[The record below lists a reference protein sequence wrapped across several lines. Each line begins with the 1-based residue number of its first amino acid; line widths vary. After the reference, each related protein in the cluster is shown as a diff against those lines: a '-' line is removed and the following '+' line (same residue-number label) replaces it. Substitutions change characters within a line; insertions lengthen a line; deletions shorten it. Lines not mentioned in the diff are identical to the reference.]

1 VSETAASKNSPGG
14 NPRKRNGNFRRKAAA
29 RFRAMAAPCGIC
41 GGRLGPIRYDQ
52 PSDGD
57 HPLSFVIDEI
67 RPISKWMLFG
77 YDSPEAAA
85 QDWNNLQAAHRCCNA
100 AKGARAGVKQE
111 KARTVRRPISRDGE
125 W

>member
-1 VSETAASKNSPGG
+1 MAS
-14 NPRKRNGNFRRKAAA
+14 NPRSANGNFRRKC
-29 RFRAMAAPCGIC
+29 RAKFKAMGVPCGIC

-52 PSDGD
+52 PSDAA

-67 RPISKWMLFG
+67 RPVSKFRQFG

-85 QDWNNLQAAHRCCNA
+85 RDWGNLQAAHWCCNA
-100 AKGARAGVKQE
+100 AKGNKTQPKQ
-111 KARTVRRPISRDGE
+111 RPFPAVSVVDGD